1 MVQKMDNARDAL
13 IESWLAEVDVGND
26 VYEAESSSDEEIDNL
41 EEEDHQS
48 ESEQEQ
54 DIPGEGSDE
63 SSEED
68 NPPQQRRRRTDFYR
82 GVDDTLWSKTVPLNR
97 GRTRSHNIVFV
108 PPGPK
113 GTARQKTT
121 LEDCMSLF
129 FDDHII
135 HLITKY
141 TNKKIDYIKEKY
153 RRERDAKQT
162 NETEIRGYIG
172 ILLMAGVVGK
182 RKSTAIIFEHP
193 VLGKNMNITMDN
205 WFSSLRTAKQLF
217 ENGTTMVGTVRKD
230 KREVPRE
237 FRVARGNPLH
247 SSKFGR
253 RESLIDLSLAW
264 MKPLAQKRLEKKRC
278 QEHSQ

>member
-1 MVQKMDNARDAL
+1 MDNARDAL

-26 VYEAESSSDEEIDNL
+26 VYEAESSSDEEVDNL
-41 EEEDHQS
+41 EEEDHHQS
-48 ESEQEQ
+48 ESEQ
-54 DIPGEGSDE
+54 DIPGEGSNE

-68 NPPQQRRRRTDFYR
+68 NPPQQSRRRTDFYK

-97 GRTRSHNIVFV
+97 GRIRSHNIDFV

-129 FDDHII
+129 FYDHII

-153 RRERDAKQT
+153 RRERDATQT

-172 ILLMAGVVGK
+172 ILIMAEVVGK
-182 RKSTAIIFEHP
+182 RKITAIIFEHVKHTGIDAIYLTMSEKRFKFITS
-193 VLGKNMNITMDN
+193 VLRFDDIED
-205 WFSSLRTAKQLF
+205 RQDRA
-217 ENGTTMVGTVRKD
+217 RYD
-230 KREVPRE
+230 KLAPKL
-237 FRVARGNPLH
+237 NPLPRKVH
-247 SSKFGR
+247 RAMTVEERATKVLERCAPSAV
-253 RESLIDLSLAW
+253 SLYVEII
-264 MKPLAQKRLEKKRC
+264 
-278 QEHSQ
+278 